1 MLASLKHLAQHYHLH
16 RKYIHHKSSASRQNF
31 QFSSVIPSSFGIMAS
46 RFIANSA
53 IQTRVLWRSRQFTVP
68 RFSFPLILS
77 PRFYSGTAPSPF
89 PSDSESTKG
98 SHPSPFSKDSESTK
112 GSQSFKPWMEKMVSP
127 VLVTVTIV
135 SRPCSILLTKT

>member
-1 MLASLKHLAQHYHLH
+1 MVLAYLKHLAQHYHLH

-112 GSQSFKPWMEKMVSP
+112 GSHPSPLSKDSESTRGSQSFQA
-127 VLVTVTIV
+127 LD
-135 SRPCSILLTKT
+135 